1 MDNSLNNALEANC
14 SHSEGA
20 ITNPLKIKEI
30 SRKIEV
36 LGATQERGLFHVE
49 KQIERDGIEMGVL
62 ENGLPYLSER
72 GLAKMCGIHRAVLNR
87 LASNWNEEKHKPR
100 GQAIQTLLAP
110 SGFHGDTLY
119 IPCEVDGKPTNA
131 YTEPVCLAVLEY
143 YAFDSSEQKSNAQ
156 HAFRTLA
163 RKTFRTFV
171 YEAVGYNPQ
180 NQFLEN
186 WKHYVDRVDLTR
198 SSVPTGYFCIFSE
211 IAPMIVPLI
220 QGGLPVSDKIIPD
233 ISVGKIWSNYWNE
246 QNLDEVCGNRIRYDH
261 NYPEYYPQAKSNPQP
276 AWAYPEVA
284 LGLFRQW
291 LRTNYIETKLPK
303 YLSDKA
309 KSGLISNDKL
319 PAVLN
324 NLQTKKSLPEK

>member
-171 YEAVGYNPQ
+171 EALQNPH
-180 NQFLEN
+180 L
-186 WKHYVDRVDLTR
+186 
-198 SSVPTGYFCIFSE
+198 
-211 IAPMIVPLI
+211 
-220 QGGLPVSDKIIPD
+220 
-233 ISVGKIWSNYWNE
+233 
-246 QNLDEVCGNRIRYDH
+246 
-261 NYPEYYPQAKSNPQP
+261 
-276 AWAYPEVA
+276 
-284 LGLFRQW
+284 
-291 LRTNYIETKLPK
+291 
-303 YLSDKA
+303 
-309 KSGLISNDKL
+309 
-319 PAVLN
+319 
-324 NLQTKKSLPEK
+324 